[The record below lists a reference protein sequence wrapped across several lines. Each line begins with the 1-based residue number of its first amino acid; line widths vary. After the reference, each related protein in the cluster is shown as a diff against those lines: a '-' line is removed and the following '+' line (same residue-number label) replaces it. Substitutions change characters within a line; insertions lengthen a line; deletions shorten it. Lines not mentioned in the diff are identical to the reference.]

1 MVEGTGASDVVA
13 QEGLKFALERFAFD
27 DFAVARL
34 ELSDGGSKD
43 FGDVGSAEATIEA
56 VGSDAVGGRGS
67 KHGGKFFRELMA
79 WSNRCALLFLSR
91 ESCGEIVGFHP

>member
-13 QEGLKFALERFAFD
+13 QEGLKFALERFVFD

-43 FGDVGSAEATIEA
+43 FGDVGSAEAAIEA
-56 VGSDAVGGRGS
+56 VGSDAVRGRGS
-67 KHGGKFFRELMA
+67 RHGGKFFRELMVWA
-79 WSNRCALLFLSR
+79 IVVLCCFCPENRV
-91 ESCGEIVGFHP
+91 GEL

>member
-34 ELSDGGSKD
+34 EFSDGGSKD
-43 FGDVGSAEATIEA
+43 FGDIGSAEAAIEA
-56 VGSDAVGGRGS
+56 VGSDVVGGRGS
-67 KHGGKFFRELMA
+67 RHGGKFLGMVWAIVVLCCFCPE
-79 WSNRCALLFLSR
+79 NR
-91 ESCGEIVGFHP
+91 VGKL

>member
-34 ELSDGGSKD
+34 EFSDGGSKD
-43 FGDVGSAEATIEA
+43 FGDVGSAESAIEA

-67 KHGGKFFRELMA
+67 RHGGKFFRDGVG
-79 WSNRCALLFLSR
+79 NRCALLFLSG
-91 ESCGEIVGFHP
+91 ESCGGIVGFHP